1 MKSLRKYLPIILSLL
16 AVGVMFAAVAY
27 KKNEQK
33 QAALKDEIFQGEFS
47 RTRAC
52 RRTPHFLQ
60 QLQIQQPVVIDL
72 SQQRF
77 KGIAFHH
84 GKRLEKTLHS
94 KLWENFES
102 FGTYTLD
109 EQGNLYLAPMPY
121 ISISQNTFELQKN
134 MYQLNSLTGKLSL
147 FMRFEDVVPGPHNPY
162 GIHALVYDCEDKT
175 LWVAAI
181 DETDYQTQKG
191 VIYHVDPKT
200 KTILQ
205 RIEGF
210 DALTLNI
217 VQTTQ
222 AKYLLAGSATD
233 NGLYVYT
240 ITNGSLSPT
249 PTKLFELSSANHHI
263 RKIKIKATNHLEL
276 QAIPFSYT
284 LIAQSAEQYRV
295 IYDAKW
301 DNATSQW
308 KLTQKQ

>member
-1 MKSLRKYLPIILSLL
+1 MRSMRKYLPIVMSVFIVSVIF
-16 AVGVMFAAVAY
+16 AVVAY
-27 KKNEQK
+27 KKNSQK
-33 QAALKDEIFQGEFS
+33 QVIPQDEIFQGEFS

-52 RRTPHFLQ
+52 RRLPRFLQ
-60 QLQIQQPVVIDL
+60 QLKIQQPVVIDL

-84 GKRLEKTLHS
+84 GARLEKTLHS
-94 KLWENFES
+94 KLWEDYES

-109 EQGNLYLAPMPY
+109 EKGNLYLAPMPF
-121 ISISQNTFELQKN
+121 ISITPNTFELQKN
-134 MYQLNSLTGKLSL
+134 IYQLDSLTGKLSV
-147 FMRFEDVVPGPHNPY
+147 FMRFEDVVPGPSNPY
-162 GIHALVYDCEDKT
+162 GVHALVYDCEDKT

-181 DETDYQTQKG
+181 DETDYLTQKG
-191 VIYHVDPKT
+191 VIYHVDPNT

-205 RIEGF
+205 RVEGF

-217 VQTTQ
+217 VQTPQ

-233 NGLYVYT
+233 SGLHAFT
-240 ITNGSLSPT
+240 INNGSLSSSSV
-249 PTKLFELSSANHHI
+249 KLLELPSANDHI
-263 RKIKIKATNHLEL
+263 RKIKIKANNHLEL

-301 DNATSQW
+301 DNAASQW
-308 KLTQKQ
+308 VLTQK